1 MDFSII
7 LNHPKR
13 NEIVSKLLNGI
24 SPKEISIW
32 LKTLFNDSDEAH
44 LRLSQKIIEQFS
56 KSDFLNYEKHLNSD
70 IAAAQNGDEKALN
83 SLKNN
88 KTWKQRVDSLLEEKV
103 DIKDRLNKMELLVR
117 DRMEQVFDSIQNNP
131 QGTRGDHVLIKYFEH
146 YLKLLETYN
155 KTINLAPD
163 MIIQHNHTVDYI
175 DKRTA
180 FLQDSIYEILEE
192 MDPEFATIFLDK
204 LNQKLATLQYNE
216 EEPKQIGISEIQKL
230 EYQVISS
237 DE

>member
-1 MDFSII
+1 MDFSSV

-13 NEIVSKLLNGI
+13 NEIVSKILEGTSAKDI
-24 SPKEISIW
+24 SNW
-32 LKTLFNDSDEAH
+32 LKTLFNDKDEIH

-56 KSDFLNYEKHLNSD
+56 KSDFLNYEKQLNSD
-70 IAAAQNGDEKALN
+70 LSAAAAGDQAVIN

-88 KTWKQRVDSLLEEKV
+88 KTWKQRVDNLLEERV

-117 DRMEQVFDSIQNNP
+117 DRMEQVFDSIQSNP
-131 QGTRGDHVLIKYFEH
+131 QATRGDHVLIKYFEH

-163 MIIQHNHTVDYI
+163 MIIQHNHTVEYI

-180 FLQDSIYEILEE
+180 FLQDAIYEVLEE
-192 MDPEFATIFLDK
+192 MDPLFATTFLDK
-204 LNQKLATLQYNE
+204 LNTKLATLQYNE
-216 EEPKQIGISEIQKL
+216 EEPKQIGISDIQKL
-230 EYQVISS
+230 EYQVLSNN
-237 DE
+237 E